1 MPLPPHSVFIVANTC
16 SPVTPEFSVA
26 PMMELTDRHF
36 RFLMRL
42 ITRQTKL
49 YTEMLTANAVIH
61 GDRER
66 LLGFDAVEHPVALQ
80 LGGNDPTLLAEAAMI
95 GEQWGYDEINL
106 NVGCPSDRVKSGR
119 FGAALMAEPELVGRC
134 VQAMQKAVSVP
145 VTVKCRIGIDRDESI
160 ETLTAF
166 VNTVAD
172 HGCRHFAVHARKA
185 WLDGLSPKENR
196 TIPPLRY
203 ETVYN
208 LKATRPDLAIVIN
221 GGIDS
226 WDAIDTHLQHT
237 DGVMIGREAYYNPLF
252 MARVDS
258 YLNVVAQSEPSTD
271 REPDLHGIALE
282 YAEYMQRQL
291 ERGINL
297 SGMSRHL
304 IALIQ
309 QVPGAR
315 AWRRHL
321 SSGHRDTTSAI
332 TLVEEALSY
341 VQLHAQAG

>member
-1 MPLPPHSVFIVANTC
+1 MTVTTVTTGTGQ
-16 SPVTPEFSVA
+16 SPRRPEFSVA

-36 RFLMRL
+36 RFLIRL
-42 ITRQTKL
+42 ISTQTRL

-61 GDRER
+61 GDRQR
-66 LLGFDAVEHPVALQ
+66 LLGYDAVEHPVALQ
-80 LGGNDPTLLAEAAMI
+80 LGGNDPTLLAEAAAI
-95 GEQWGYDEINL
+95 GEQFGYDEINL
-106 NVGCPSDRVKSGR
+106 NVGCPSDRVQSGR

-134 VQAMQKAVSVP
+134 VQSMQKAVSVP

-160 ETLTAF
+160 ETLVAF
-166 VNTVAD
+166 VNAVAEA
-172 HGCRHFAVHARKA
+172 GCQHFAVHARKA

-203 ETVYN
+203 DTVYH
-208 LKATRPDLAIVIN
+208 LKKSRPDLTVIIN

-226 WDAIDTHLQHT
+226 WSAIDTHLQHT
-237 DGVMIGREAYYNPLF
+237 DGVMIGREAYYNPIF

-258 YLNVVAQSEPSTD
+258 YLNDTPMVQ
-271 REPDLHGIALE
+271 PDVFAIARE
-282 YAEYMQRQL
+282 YAVYMQTQL
-291 ERGINL
+291 EQGINL

-321 SSGHRDTTSAI
+321 SSGHKHTTSAVA
-332 TLVEEALSY
+332 LVEEALSFIP
-341 VQLHAQAG
+341 LQANAG

>member
-1 MPLPPHSVFIVANTC
+1 MTESDLPIIDRTRLGAEA
-16 SPVTPEFSVA
+16 VTVPEFSVA

-42 ITRQTKL
+42 ISRKTRL

-66 LLGFDAVEHPVALQ
+66 LLGYDPVEHPLALQ
-80 LGGNDPTLLAEAAMI
+80 LGGNDPALLAEAAGI
-95 GEQWGYDEINL
+95 GEQFGYDEINL

-134 VQAMQKAVSVP
+134 VQSMQQAVAVP

-160 ETLTAF
+160 ETLNAF
-166 VNTVAD
+166 VNTVSD
-172 HGCRHFAVHARKA
+172 YGCQHFAVHARKA

-203 ETVYN
+203 DTVYQ
-208 LKATRPDLAIVIN
+208 LKAARPELTIVIN

-226 WDAIDTHLQHT
+226 WSDIDTHLAQT
-237 DGVMIGREAYYNPLF
+237 DGVMIGREAYYNPVF
-252 MARVDS
+252 MSRVDS
-258 YLNVVAQSEPSTD
+258 YLDGSPWV
-271 REPDLHGIALE
+271 EPDLFSIARQ
-282 YAEYMQRQL
+282 YGEYMQRQR
-291 ERGINL
+291 EEGINL

-304 IALIQ
+304 IALFQ

-321 SSGHRDTTSAI
+321 SSGHRDTNSAI
-332 TLVEEALSY
+332 TLVEDALAFLSP
-341 VQLHAQAG
+341 QTNTG